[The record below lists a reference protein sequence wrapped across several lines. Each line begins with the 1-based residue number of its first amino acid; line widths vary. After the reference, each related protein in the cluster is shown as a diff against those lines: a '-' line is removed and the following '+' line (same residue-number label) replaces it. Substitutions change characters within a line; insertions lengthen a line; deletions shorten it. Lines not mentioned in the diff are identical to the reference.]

1 MAAAGVALLAHLNYY
16 DILLHGGKGA
26 GQLDGILHQAVQ
38 LLVYGRDAPLAD
50 ECHLEHIRHC
60 PACRHRQYG
69 AGQHCSHRHLQ
80 SALAHTAGNEL
91 RQCHP
96 DDECRHYHRCVAV
109 PAVRQL
115 RHIARIHHSGTG
127 THHFLHA
134 LRGAQ
139 RNAPA
144 QEDEPECLR
153 GGTRPGRHTV
163 PSTAQGYS
171 TGDISG
177 YDKRIHPCFHA
188 LHRRLCRDHLHHRQ
202 PRAGN
207 ALHLHLRRCAQGWTD
222 AGTAATLHHHLRDGA
237 GAADCNQQAGR
248 TDEKRLM

>member
-50 ECHLEHIRHC
+50 KCYLEHIRHC

-127 THHFLHA
+127 THHLLHT

-139 RNAPA
+139 RNATA

-153 GGTRPGRHTV
+153 GSTRPGRHTV
-163 PSTAQGYS
+163 PGTAQGYS
-171 TGDISG
+171 SGDISG

-188 LHRRLCRDHLHHRQ
+188 LHR
-202 PRAGN
+202 
-207 ALHLHLRRCAQGWTD
+207 
-222 AGTAATLHHHLRDGA
+222 
-237 GAADCNQQAGR
+237 
-248 TDEKRLM
+248 